1 MNKKQIL
8 TALIMTAVTPMVMA
22 SSVSSTDII
31 TTNGTNSFSVGYS
44 NTVLGENS
52 QAIGT
57 AVYTKSDDSIGIG
70 HGVINNL
77 NNSIGIGNGVVTNL
91 SNSIGIGNG
100 VATNFNTVGIGNGV
114 ATNVQDS
121 VAIGNGVTTDGI
133 SSVAIGNGIS
143 ASGDK
148 TVNIGTNVSAKGVS
162 SVVIGRDTAV
172 EGDDTTVVGANNG
185 TVSAGQSAIVGY
197 NNKVGAYKE
206 QLILGSN
213 SETKAQGALV
223 FGTHSKAVADDAVAI
238 GNNTVADQANSV
250 ALGTNSTT
258 DSVVSTDHI
267 YINGVKHDFA
277 GGVAD
282 STISVGATNKA
293 GAGGVANYKR
303 TITNV
308 AAGRIDDNSTDA
320 VNGSQLNAVI
330 NSLNFTTVA
339 EGKNTTVAETTNI
352 DGGKE
357 FSVSV
362 NKDLYDMG
370 STNFG
375 KVSDP
380 THSVVNAD
388 KAHFFNNEETTSVT
402 AQGMKLENTDN
413 LDTAEYTMNGMHAS
427 SNGKDV
433 AFGTDGVSVG
443 NQQINNVAK
452 GTKDTDAVNVA
463 QLKEVN
469 NAVTTLSD
477 DVGKALDAQQQ
488 FNDAVHTTLA
498 NHKDA
503 INGVKQNVATNT
515 SNINTLKQGVAT
527 NTADI
532 RAIENTV
539 GDHEGRIT
547 TLENRSFDLSKD
559 LNNKISNLDGRLNKV
574 GARASALSALHPL
587 DFNPNSKLEFAV
599 GYGNYKGSNAVAL
612 GAFYRPNE
620 NLMFSVGSTLGSE
633 NMFNAGATIRF
644 GKASQMT
651 NDRIKSLD
659 NEVAYLNVKYA
670 QLEDRYNEL
679 MKTLEE
685 KNK

>member
-1 MNKKQIL
+1 MNKKQFL

-22 SSVSSTDII
+22 TGVNSTEL
-31 TTNGTNSFSVGYS
+31 GTN
-44 NTVLGENS
+44 NTVSGTSSLATGFTNTVTSNNAFVFGTNNTVQGENALAGGNDSKALGRNTIAFGSHAEAITEYTVAIGS
-52 QAIGT
+52 QAKTSAYDTI
-57 AVYTKSDDSIGIG
+57 
-70 HGVINNL
+70 
-77 NNSIGIGNGVVTNL
+77 
-91 SNSIGIGNG
+91 
-100 VATNFNTVGIGNGV
+100 
-114 ATNVQDS
+114 
-121 VAIGNGVTTDGI
+121 AIGNGAYVSGE
-133 SSVAIGNGIS
+133 SSVAIGRTNTV
-143 ASGDK
+143 SGED
-148 TVNIGTNVSAKGVS
+148 T
-162 SVVIGRDTAV
+162 VVIG
-172 EGDDTTVVGANNG
+172 ANNKE
-185 TVSAGQSAIVGY
+185 VSGGQSVIVGY

-223 FGTHSKAVADDAVAI
+223 FGTHSKAVADDAVAV
-238 GNNTVADQANSV
+238 GNNAVSDIANAV

-258 DSVVSTDHI
+258 DNVVSTDHI

-308 AAGRIDDNSTDA
+308 AAGRIDGNSTDA

-339 EGKNTTVAETTNI
+339 DGENTTVAETTNI

-380 THSVVNAD
+380 THSVVTAD

-413 LDTAEYTMNGMHAS
+413 LDTAEYTMNGMRAS

-463 QLKEVN
+463 QLKEVG

-503 INGVKQNVATNT
+503 ITGVKQNVATNT
-515 SNINTLKQGVAT
+515 SNINTLKQGVAK

-532 RAIENTV
+532 RAVENTV

-547 TLENRSFDLSKD
+547 SLENRSFDLSKD

-599 GYGNYKGSNAVAL
+599 GYGNYKGSNALAL

-670 QLEDRYNEL
+670 QLED
-679 MKTLEE
+679 K
-685 KNK
+685 

>member
-1 MNKKQIL
+1 MNKKQFL

-22 SSVSSTDII
+22 TGVNSTEL
-31 TTNGTNSFSVGYS
+31 GTN
-44 NTVLGENS
+44 NTVSGTSSLATGFTNTVTSNNAFVFGTNNTVQGENALAGGNDSKALGRNTIAFGSHAEAITEYTVAIGS
-52 QAIGT
+52 QAKTSAYDTI
-57 AVYTKSDDSIGIG
+57 
-70 HGVINNL
+70 
-77 NNSIGIGNGVVTNL
+77 
-91 SNSIGIGNG
+91 
-100 VATNFNTVGIGNGV
+100 
-114 ATNVQDS
+114 
-121 VAIGNGVTTDGI
+121 AIGNGAYVSGE
-133 SSVAIGNGIS
+133 SSVAIGRTNTV
-143 ASGDK
+143 SGED
-148 TVNIGTNVSAKGVS
+148 T
-162 SVVIGRDTAV
+162 VVIG
-172 EGDDTTVVGANNG
+172 ANNKEVAG
-185 TVSAGQSAIVGY
+185 GQSAVVGY
-197 NNKVGAYKE
+197 NNKAGAYKE

-223 FGTHSKAVADDAVAI
+223 FGTHSKAVADDAVAV
-238 GNNTVADQANSV
+238 GNNAVSDIANAV

-258 DSVVSTDHI
+258 DNVVSTDHI

-308 AAGRIDDNSTDA
+308 AAGRIDGNSTDA

-370 STNFG
+370 SANFG

-380 THSVVNAD
+380 THSVVTAD

-413 LDTAEYTMNGMHAS
+413 LDTAEYTMNGMRAS

-433 AFGTDGVSVG
+433 VFGTDGVSVG

-452 GTKDTDAVNVA
+452 GTKDTDAVNVS

-469 NAVTTLSD
+469 NTVTTLSD

-620 NLMFSVGSTLGSE
+620 NLMLSVGTTLGSE

-670 QLEDRYNEL
+670 QLEDKYNEL
-679 MKTLEE
+679 IKTLEE